1 MFCYN
6 HELLKPGK
14 FCHGSS
20 IFSSENQ
27 EGEEKYNWQ
36 LLSKECCTWA
46 SNVFVWNLLIKV
58 NSNTIQSKIS
68 LDNFIDWVWILKGV
82 FVGFFAKD
90 NRWIDFFSTI
100 ISKLTL
106 LSYLF
111 KTINQFWQCFSQRSQ
126 RNFGI
131 NLRFVVRYICD
142 RMCSGWVT
150 ISSMA
155 TWHDNH
161 YTIFTMTLT

>member
-14 FCHGSS
+14 FCHGSFK
-20 IFSSENQ
+20 FSSENQ

-36 LLSKECCTWA
+36 LLSKECCKWA

-58 NSNTIQSKIS
+58 NSNKIQSKIS

-90 NRWIDFFSTI
+90 NRWIEFFF
-100 ISKLTL
+100 
-106 LSYLF
+106 Y
-111 KTINQFWQCFSQRSQ
+111 N
-126 RNFGI
+126 
-131 NLRFVVRYICD
+131 Y
-142 RMCSGWVT
+142 
-150 ISSMA
+150 
-155 TWHDNH
+155 
-161 YTIFTMTLT
+161 